1 MPRCIALPRS
11 APRVVVDSNC
21 RSLSTGAG
29 PRFAGFDEAQL
40 QRGADRL
47 KELEAASQEQWS
59 ARIVPSL
66 RVFTHD
72 VDAKAPRSR
81 MPEAERPKSSNV
93 NSWIRSALFAEEQA
107 KRGAERWKELEAM
120 WDSRSCE

>member
-1 MPRCIALPRS
+1 MLRCLAHSRS
-11 APRVVVDSNC
+11 TSRVVDSNC
-21 RSLSTGAG
+21 RSLSTSAG
-29 PRFAGFDEAQL
+29 PRFAGFEEAQL

-72 VDAKAPRSR
+72 IEAKAPRSR
-81 MPEAERPKSSNV
+81 MSEAERPKASV
-93 NSWIRSALFAEEQA
+93 NSSIRSALFAEEQA
-107 KRGAERWKELEAM
+107 KRGAERWKELEAL